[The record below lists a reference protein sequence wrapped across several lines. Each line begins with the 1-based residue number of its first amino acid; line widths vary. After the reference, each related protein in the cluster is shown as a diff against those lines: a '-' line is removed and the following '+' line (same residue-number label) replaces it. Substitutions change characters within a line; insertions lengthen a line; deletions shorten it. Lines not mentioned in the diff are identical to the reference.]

1 MIKDLFPRAHVRHAV
16 VPILGPTDDVAAWLQ
31 AQGYRLSMVRGH
43 LRALGRL
50 ARALHAQGYR
60 SRGQLTG
67 EVLARYARAQA
78 PRDPQAAAM
87 AGALA
92 RYLGGAADLARHTS
106 LAPPLAAYSEYLTAV
121 RGLSRSTSVAHVAT
135 IAELLRYLGYA
146 QQSARLRK
154 LRAGDLEAFVRMLGA
169 RVSRATLQHAVAHL
183 RGFLRFMAAR
193 GDLAPGLDTQLDTP
207 RVYRLEQLPR
217 MLPWPTV
224 QAFLRAIDRTM
235 PSGRRDYA
243 MFLLVTTYGL
253 RASEVVGLRLDDI
266 AWRARELRIVQ
277 GKTDTPLLLPLMDEV
292 GDAVLDYLRHGRPAS
307 TSRAVFL
314 RLRAPA
320 GTLKPTALCESFQAW
335 VRRSGLPI
343 PFHGPHC
350 LRHSYAVHL
359 LRQGT
364 ALKTIGDVLGH
375 RSAEATC
382 AYLRLAV
389 EDLREVALTLPHA
402 AAESRP

>member
-1 MIKDLFPRAHVRHAV
+1 MVRDLFPRAHARHAV
-16 VPILGPTDDVAAWLQ
+16 VPIFGSTDGFAAWLD
-31 AQGYRLSMVRGH
+31 AQGYRRSTVRGH

-50 ARALHAQGYR
+50 TRALCRQGHR
-60 SRGQLTG
+60 SWGEQTG
-67 EVLARYARAQA
+67 EALDRYAGAHA
-78 PRDPQAAAM
+78 AADPQAAAT
-87 AGALA
+87 ARALA
-92 RYLGGAADLARHTS
+92 RYLGDAGPASSTP
-106 LAPPLAAYSEYLTAV
+106 LAPPLASYREYLATV
-121 RGLSRSTSVAHVAT
+121 RGLTHSTIATHVAT
-135 IAELLRYLGYA
+135 ITELLESLDYTKRPT
-146 QQSARLRK
+146 RLRT
-154 LRAGDLEAFVRMLGA
+154 LGAGDLETFLQTLGA
-169 RVSRATLQHAVAHL
+169 RVGRATLQHAVAHL
-183 RGFLRFMAAR
+183 RSFLRFLAAH
-193 GDLAPGLDTQLDTP
+193 GEIAPGLDAQLDTP

-217 MLPWPTV
+217 ALPWPTV
-224 QAFLRAIDRTM
+224 QAFLRAIDRTT
-235 PSGRRDYA
+235 PGGRRDYA

-266 AWRARELRIVQ
+266 AWRAGELSIVQ
-277 GKTDTPLLLPLMDEV
+277 GKTDTPLLLPLMREA
-292 GDAVLDYLRHGRPAS
+292 GEALLDYLRYGRPAS
-307 TSRAVFL
+307 MSRAVFL

-320 GTLKPTALCESFQAW
+320 GTLKPTALCEAFQAW

-389 EDLREVALTLPHA
+389 DDLRDVALELPLTA
-402 AAESRP
+402 VPGGRP